1 MREKF
6 YLGVALGMIGGALI
20 TANSIKARKL
30 VKNGQEQVMDK
41 IDDLTSSSKPKST
54 AKSGK

>member
-6 YLGVALGMIGGALI
+6 YLGVALGMLGGALI

-41 IDDLTSSSKPKST
+41 IDDLTASNKSKENSKNN
-54 AKSGK
+54 K